1 MIRIYFAYYL
11 MKIIAALVF
20 SEQLKNDYGLLSE
33 KISAHNILWVMG
45 SLLSLQKNICAF
57 SEVKGFRREQKSGA
71 VATSVYAFH
80 IFTVPSGWRTALTRV
95 ST

>member
-1 MIRIYFAYYL
+1 
-11 MKIIAALVF
+11 
-20 SEQLKNDYGLLSE
+20 
-33 KISAHNILWVMG
+33 MG